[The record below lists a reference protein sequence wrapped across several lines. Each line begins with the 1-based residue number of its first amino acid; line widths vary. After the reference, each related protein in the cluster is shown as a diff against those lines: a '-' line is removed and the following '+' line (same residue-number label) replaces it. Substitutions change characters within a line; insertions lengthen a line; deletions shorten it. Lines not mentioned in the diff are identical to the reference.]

1 MVGNN
6 PREDLFQ
13 EQCPFISDFPVPF
26 ISNDSVLGL
35 SELRT
40 PQGHFF
46 TRRFRSGRSEEVLL
60 SLHSSIFRRII
71 LTWQGFVSRGVAG
84 VVSVSRTQQTPHSGQ
99 EPVPAGSKEV
109 CICDYTRLMCLLF

>member
-60 SLHSSIFRRII
+60 SLHSSIYRRII
-71 LTWQGFVSRGVAG
+71 FSRGKVLLAG
-84 VVSVSRTQQTPHSGQ
+84 GLQGWS
-99 EPVPAGSKEV
+99 
-109 CICDYTRLMCLLF
+109 L